1 MMKDR
6 LLESGVD
13 PDNIDVVPDEQEATI
28 AVLQKAQPGDLV
40 LILADNIKR
49 TWKQIIYFN
58 PELGAADVSAKKPA
72 SLELPELDEF
82 SLDESL
88 DIISDERGV
97 RIAREA
103 GD

>member
-1 MMKDR
+1 MLRNK
-6 LLESGVD
+6 LLEMGVESD
-13 PDNIDVVPDEQEATI
+13 RIEVVPDEQEATSRALEI
-28 AVLQKAQPGDLV
+28 AAPGDLV
-40 LILADNIKR
+40 LVLADNTKR

-58 PELGAADVSAKKPA
+58 SEAKVEDGGAKAIITI
-72 SLELPELDEF
+72 ELPSTDDF
-82 SLDESL
+82 SLDDEM